1 VTWAPIFAM
10 SLPLIAI
17 VVIFI
22 QMVMHERRSRK

>member
-1 VTWAPIFAM
+1 M

-22 QMVMHERRSRK
+22 QMLMHERRSRHK